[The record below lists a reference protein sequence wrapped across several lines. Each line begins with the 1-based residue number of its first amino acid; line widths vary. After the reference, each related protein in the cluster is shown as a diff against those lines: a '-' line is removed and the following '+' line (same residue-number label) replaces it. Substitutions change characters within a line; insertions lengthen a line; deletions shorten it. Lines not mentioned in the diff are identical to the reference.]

1 MLLILG
7 AFLLGLVSG
16 LRSMTGAAVV
26 SWAAR
31 TGRLA
36 LAGSWLAFASNPWL
50 CWLLSL
56 LAVGELIADK
66 LPFIPSRK
74 SPVPFLSRI
83 IMGTL
88 CGLAIGISAGNPIIG
103 ALSAAIGAIAG
114 TLGGYA
120 ARVRITQAL
129 NGRGLPVALC
139 EDLIAIGTACAVLFA
154 RT

>member
-1 MLLILG
+1 MSYILG

-16 LRSMTGAAVV
+16 LRSMTGAALV

-36 LAGSWLAFASNPWL
+36 LAGSLLAFASNPWL

-74 SPVPFLSRI
+74 SPVPFLGRI
-83 IMGTL
+83 LMGTL
-88 CGLAIGISAGNPIIG
+88 CGLAIGISAGNPVTG
-103 ALSAAIGAIAG
+103 ALCAALGAIVG
-114 TLGGYA
+114 TLGGYT

-129 NGRGLPVALC
+129 NGRDFPVALC
-139 EDLIAIGTACAVLFA
+139 EDLIAIGTACAVLFI
-154 RT
+154 RS